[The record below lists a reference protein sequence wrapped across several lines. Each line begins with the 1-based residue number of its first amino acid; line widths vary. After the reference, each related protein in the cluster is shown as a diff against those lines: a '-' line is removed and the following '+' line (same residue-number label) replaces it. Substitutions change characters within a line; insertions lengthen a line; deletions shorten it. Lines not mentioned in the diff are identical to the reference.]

1 MSGEFQE
8 DNNSSGDEAGPMAP
22 RPREEGY
29 LQGRRA
35 RISHSCEDGPST
47 SISKRGS
54 RACSRQNSNEH
65 SSNKARESLKVTD
78 ELDQKWAAV
87 EDKFRCEGCEGF
99 IHENE
104 MVFVLEDK
112 KAVCSKCAL
121 LMAKATKSS
130 KSRSLSQMLLKQG
143 DDDVLLIRDA
153 KQIAK
158 AVMRAGDFTS
168 KRRSLPLRAVND
180 LENKIDLEE
189 EEEGEDSEIMRPV
202 YNSRGSSGQLP
213 RYLGDDC
220 KSQRRKV
227 RRASEPLSPLQ
238 RPKFDN
244 MLIRTSMV
252 SEKV

>member
-8 DNNSSGDEAGPMAP
+8 DTNSSSDEAGPMAP

-29 LQGRRA
+29 RQGIRT

-47 SISKRGS
+47 SVSKRGS
-54 RACSRQNSNEH
+54 RAYSRQNSNEH
-65 SSNKARESLKVTD
+65 SRNKARESLKVTD
-78 ELDQKWAAV
+78 ELDEKWAAV

-112 KAVCSKCAL
+112 KAVCSKCAVER
-121 LMAKATKSS
+121 AKAKKNS
-130 KSRSLSQMLLKQG
+130 KSRSLSQMLLQQG
-143 DDDVLLIRDA
+143 DNDVLLIRDA

-168 KRRSLPLRAVND
+168 KRRSLPVRAGND

-189 EEEGEDSEIMRPV
+189 QEGEDSEIRRPV
-202 YNSRGSSGQLP
+202 YNSRSSSGQLP
-213 RYLGDDC
+213 RYLGDDN